1 MLRSEATAGVICLP
15 RMPLTAPELQNTDTN
30 GIHADSAFFV
40 RIASPTVL
48 SLSLPAI
55 EDMNRKRRGHMT
67 RESGKLSMDA
77 FHHLSSPH
85 RGEWD
90 PLPKWCTRNSLEWS
104 QANTTSPTVRL
115 WTGCVAGSAFPYWDL
130 PLCAFAGPDH
140 PQNHPLNHSYTKQLS
155 IVPSAMVKWPPNE
168 HWLPSYNYILLTH
181 VLNFCWPL
189 HVLLLLS
196 FLYIN
201 MRTYITSAHGHDK
214 VA

>member
-1 MLRSEATAGVICLP
+1 
-15 RMPLTAPELQNTDTN
+15 
-30 GIHADSAFFV
+30 
-40 RIASPTVL
+40 
-48 SLSLPAI
+48 
-55 EDMNRKRRGHMT
+55 MT
-67 RESGKLSMDA
+67 RESEKLSMDA

-85 RGEWD
+85 WGGEWD

-140 PQNHPLNHSYTKQLS
+140 PQNHPLNHSYTRQLS

-181 VLNFCWPL
+181 VLYFCWPL
-189 HVLLLLS
+189 HVLLLS
-196 FLYIN
+196 FLCKIDSRCVDLRCEIRLLYLLKILILTIAECEL
-201 MRTYITSAHGHDK
+201 RRGFALQCFH
-214 VA
+214 